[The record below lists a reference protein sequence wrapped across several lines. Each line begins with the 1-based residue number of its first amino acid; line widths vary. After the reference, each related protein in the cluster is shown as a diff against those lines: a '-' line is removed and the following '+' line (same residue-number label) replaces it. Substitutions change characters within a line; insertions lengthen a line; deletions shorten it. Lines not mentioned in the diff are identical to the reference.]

1 MGYLIEFLFRWF
13 HVISGVTW
21 VGLLYYFNFIQG
33 EYFKEAEADA
43 KADALKK
50 LAPRALWWF
59 RWAAVA
65 TFATGVYLLG
75 SLGAGINQYIAI
87 AALMGTIMF
96 LNVWL
101 IIWPKQKIVCGLK
114 SGDVPSAAA
123 TALLASRTNTV
134 FSAPMLFGM
143 LASKHGSFSANAG
156 GMQPMSFS
164 DFGFLV
170 ALVIVILIALNGV
183 FGQLWKMA
191 GIRGAL
197 HLSFVLTAVLYG
209 LIHFL

>member
-1 MGYLIEFLFRWF
+1 MTYFIEFIFRWA
-13 HVISGVTW
+13 HVLSGLMW
-21 VGLLYYFNFIQG
+21 VGLLYFFNFIQG
-33 EYFKEAEADA
+33 EYLKEATAEA
-43 KADALKK
+43 KADVLSK

-65 TFATGVYLLG
+65 TFGTGVYLLV
-75 SLGAGINQYIAI
+75 SLGAGMNQYIAI

-101 IIWPKQKIVCGLK
+101 IIWPKQKVVCGLK
-114 SGDVPSAAA
+114 SGDVPAAAA

-143 LASKHGSFSANAG
+143 LASKHGSFSAGAG
-156 GMQPMSFS
+156 GMQPVSFS
-164 DFGFLV
+164 DFGFVV
-170 ALVIVILIALNGV
+170 ALLLVLAIALNGV

-197 HLSFVLTAVLYG
+197 HLSIALTAVLYL

>member
-1 MGYLIEFLFRWF
+1 MTYFIDFIFRWA
-13 HVISGVTW
+13 HVLSGMMW
-21 VGLLYYFNFIQG
+21 VGLLYFFNFIQG
-33 EYFKEAEADA
+33 EYLKEATAEAKSDV
-43 KADALKK
+43 LSK
-50 LAPRALWWF
+50 LGPRALWWF

-65 TFATGVYLLG
+65 TFATGVYLFG

-87 AALMGTIMF
+87 GALMGTIMF

-101 IIWPKQKIVCGLK
+101 IIWPKQKIVCGIK
-114 SGDVPSAAA
+114 EGDIPAAAA

-143 LASKHGSFSANAG
+143 LASKHGAFSATAG
-156 GMQPMSFS
+156 GMQPVSFT
-164 DFGFLV
+164 DVGFVIAVLIVLALEANAIFGKLSH
-170 ALVIVILIALNGV
+170 
-183 FGQLWKMA
+183 MA

-197 HLSFVLTAVLYG
+197 HMSIALTAVIYL